1 MKKKLIRAGILLV
14 IFICGVAGFSSL
26 MNYQSTDN
34 KTDME
39 TASSPSM
46 AMMIEDTEVNRM
58 YAYADDMDVR
68 FVRDGLTPVG
78 TDRSLKV
85 SITPNGREIDSLV
98 YEVCTSDGEQVIE
111 NNKIRSFTEEEDGR
125 LTVEFTLSQ
134 PILMNQEYAL
144 TFTLSTEDGT
154 WNYYTRILQRAG
166 LSTAQY
172 VEFVNSF
179 YTKTFAQDDTGD
191 LTTYLEPDT
200 SVVSN
205 SFRSL
210 DIHSDVDMITWGDL
224 NPQISRPGIPTIEDI
239 SENSGSISLTY
250 YISAENENGEVEKY
264 QVDEFYRMSYNQTR
278 VYLLDFQRHVKQ
290 VLTTEQNLVSNGK
303 INLGITDTD
312 VQYMSDSTGTILAFV
327 QQGDLWSY
335 NIETNKMTRVFSFRD
350 TGSNDERNDIN
361 RHDIKIVRVSEN
373 GDIDFILYGYMNR
386 GQHEGQ
392 VGTSV
397 YHYSAEQNAMEEEF
411 FLRSLQS
418 SEFLQKDVEKL
429 SYVSEDGNLYLLL
442 EGNLY
447 RFQMEEKTYEVLQ
460 EQIEDDCFFVSE
472 NSRYAA
478 WMDGM
483 DPYNTTSIT
492 FIDFNTGEQ
501 KTIQADQGTRIRL
514 FGFINNDLIYGVANE
529 SDIVTNASGGTD
541 FAMTE
546 VRIQNFD
553 GELVKSYHQ
562 DGYYVLDVTIQENIL
577 ELSRATKVGDSFAG
591 TSGDQIMNNV
601 RSKQDEVFS
610 VITSTTVRQG
620 NVTSIQFA
628 ADSSGQPPLVV
639 DTKIIEN
646 PDRTLNMELSSES
659 EDKYYVYGGGE
670 LSGIYDS
677 ASQAVAKAE
686 EESGIVL
693 NTAQQYIWEAGNT
706 GDRASISAQ
715 DLPEAVAQA
724 SLDAAALNEALKGQ
738 GKVIDMTGC
747 ILEQILYE
755 VSAQRPVIAKG
766 ENGQAVVIIGY
777 DDYNTILYNPST
789 QETYY
794 FGMQDST
801 DTFQANGNVFLCY
814 LEDIQ

>member
-361 RHDIKIVRVSEN
+361 QHDIKIVRVSEN

-562 DGYYVLDVTIQENIL
+562 DGYYVLDVTIQENLL

-747 ILEQILYE
+747 TLEQILYE

-777 DDYNTILYNPST
+777 DNYNTILYNPST

>member
-85 SITPNGREIDSLV
+85 SIIPNGREIDSLV

-125 LTVEFTLSQ
+125 LTAEFTLSQ

-144 TFTLSTEDGT
+144 NFTLSTEDGT

-210 DIHSDVDMITWGDL
+210 DIHSDMDMITWGDL
-224 NPQISRPGIPTIEDI
+224 APQISRPGIPTIEDI

-250 YISAENENGEVEKY
+250 YISAENESGEVEKY

-361 RHDIKIVRVSEN
+361 QHDIKIVRVSEN

-562 DGYYVLDVTIQENIL
+562 DGYYVLDVTIQENLL

-747 ILEQILYE
+747 TLEQILYE

>member
-447 RFQMEEKTYEVLQ
+447 RFRMEEKTYEVLQ

-562 DGYYVLDVTIQENIL
+562 DSYYVLDVTIQENLL

-747 ILEQILYE
+747 TLEQILYE

>member
-125 LTVEFTLSQ
+125 LTAEFTLSQ

-144 TFTLSTEDGT
+144 NFTLSTEDGT
-154 WNYYTRILQRAG
+154 WNYYTRLLQRAG

-224 NPQISRPGIPTIEDI
+224 APQISRPGIPTIEDI

-250 YISAENENGEVEKY
+250 YISAENESGEVEKY

-327 QQGDLWSY
+327 QKGDLWSY

-361 RHDIKIVRVSEN
+361 QHDIKIVRVSEN

-562 DGYYVLDVTIQENIL
+562 DGYYVLDVTIQENLL

-724 SLDAAALNEALKGQ
+724 SLDATALNEALKGQ

-747 ILEQILYE
+747 TLEQILYE

>member
-166 LSTAQY
+166 ISTAQY

-501 KTIQADQGTRIRL
+501 KTIQTDQGTRIRL

-562 DGYYVLDVTIQENIL
+562 DGYYVLDVTIQENLL

-715 DLPEAVAQA
+715 DLPEAVTQA

-747 ILEQILYE
+747 TLEQILYE

-814 LEDIQ
+814 LEDI

>member
-85 SITPNGREIDSLV
+85 SIIPNGREIDSLV

-125 LTVEFTLSQ
+125 LTAEFTLSQ

-144 TFTLSTEDGT
+144 NFTLSTEDGT
-154 WNYYTRILQRAG
+154 WNYYTRLLQRAG

-210 DIHSDVDMITWGDL
+210 DIHSDMDMITWGDL
-224 NPQISRPGIPTIEDI
+224 APQISRPGIPTIEDI

-250 YISAENENGEVEKY
+250 YISAENESGEVEKY

-361 RHDIKIVRVSEN
+361 QHDIKIVRVSEN

-501 KTIQADQGTRIRL
+501 KNIQADQGTRIRL

-562 DGYYVLDVTIQENIL
+562 DGYYVLDVTIQENLL

-747 ILEQILYE
+747 TLEQILYE

>member
-144 TFTLSTEDGT
+144 NFTLSTEDGT
-154 WNYYTRILQRAG
+154 WNYYTRLLQRAG

-200 SVVSN
+200 SVISN

-224 NPQISRPGIPTIEDI
+224 APQISRPGIPTIEDI

-562 DGYYVLDVTIQENIL
+562 DGYYVLDVTIQENLL

-747 ILEQILYE
+747 TLEQLLYE

-801 DTFQANGNVFLCY
+801 NTFQANGNVFLCY

>member
-125 LTVEFTLSQ
+125 LTAEFTLSQ

-562 DGYYVLDVTIQENIL
+562 DGYYVLDVTIQENLL

-747 ILEQILYE
+747 TLEQILYE

>member
-447 RFQMEEKTYEVLQ
+447 RFRMEEKTYEVLQ

-492 FIDFNTGEQ
+492 FIDFNTGAQ

-562 DGYYVLDVTIQENIL
+562 DGYYVLDVTIQENLL

-747 ILEQILYE
+747 TLEQILYE

>member
-85 SITPNGREIDSLV
+85 SIIPNGREIDSLV

-125 LTVEFTLSQ
+125 LTAEFTLSQ

-144 TFTLSTEDGT
+144 NFTLSTEDGT
-154 WNYYTRILQRAG
+154 WNYYTRLLQRAG
-166 LSTAQY
+166 LSSAQY

-210 DIHSDVDMITWGDL
+210 DIHSDMDMITWGDL
-224 NPQISRPGIPTIEDI
+224 APQISRPGIPTIEDI

-250 YISAENENGEVEKY
+250 YISAENESGEVEKY

-361 RHDIKIVRVSEN
+361 QHDIKIVRVSEN

-562 DGYYVLDVTIQENIL
+562 DGYYVLDVTIQENLL

-747 ILEQILYE
+747 TLEQILYE

>member
-14 IFICGVAGFSSL
+14 IFICWVAGFSSL

-562 DGYYVLDVTIQENIL
+562 DGYYVLDVTIQENLL

-747 ILEQILYE
+747 TLEQILYE

>member
-492 FIDFNTGEQ
+492 FIDFNTGAQ

-562 DGYYVLDVTIQENIL
+562 DGYYVLDVTIQENLL

-659 EDKYYVYGGGE
+659 EDKYYVYGRGE

-747 ILEQILYE
+747 TLEQILYE

>member
-98 YEVCTSDGEQVIE
+98 YEVCTSDVEQVIE

-154 WNYYTRILQRAG
+154 WNYYTRLLQRAG

-239 SENSGSISLTY
+239 SENSVSISLTY

-361 RHDIKIVRVSEN
+361 QHDIKIVRVSEN

-562 DGYYVLDVTIQENIL
+562 DGYYVLDVTIQENLL

-747 ILEQILYE
+747 TLEQILYE

>member
-125 LTVEFTLSQ
+125 LTAEFTLSQ

-144 TFTLSTEDGT
+144 NFTLSTEDGT
-154 WNYYTRILQRAG
+154 WNYYTRLLQRAG

-224 NPQISRPGIPTIEDI
+224 APQISRPGIPTIEDI

-250 YISAENENGEVEKY
+250 YISAENESGEVEKY

-562 DGYYVLDVTIQENIL
+562 DGYYVLDVTIQENLL

-747 ILEQILYE
+747 TLEQILYE

>member
-85 SITPNGREIDSLV
+85 SIIPNGREIDSLV

-125 LTVEFTLSQ
+125 LTAEFTLSQ

-144 TFTLSTEDGT
+144 NFTLSTEDGT
-154 WNYYTRILQRAG
+154 WNYYTRLLQRAG
-166 LSTAQY
+166 LNTAQY

-210 DIHSDVDMITWGDL
+210 DIHSDMDMITWGDL
-224 NPQISRPGIPTIEDI
+224 APQISRPGIPTIEDI

-250 YISAENENGEVEKY
+250 YISAENESGEVEKY

-361 RHDIKIVRVSEN
+361 QHDIKIVRVSEN

-562 DGYYVLDVTIQENIL
+562 DGYYVLDVTIQENLL

-747 ILEQILYE
+747 TLEQILYE

>member
-562 DGYYVLDVTIQENIL
+562 DGYYVLDVTIQENLL

-601 RSKQDEVFS
+601 RSKQAEVFS

-747 ILEQILYE
+747 TLEQILYE

-801 DTFQANGNVFLCY
+801 DTFQTNGNVFLCY

>member
-179 YTKTFAQDDTGD
+179 YTKTFVQDDTGD

-562 DGYYVLDVTIQENIL
+562 DGYYVLDVTIQENLL

-724 SLDAAALNEALKGQ
+724 SLDATALNEALKGQ

-747 ILEQILYE
+747 TLEQILYE

>member
-529 SDIVTNASGGTD
+529 SDIVTNASGETD

-562 DGYYVLDVTIQENIL
+562 DGYYVLDVTIQENLL

-724 SLDAAALNEALKGQ
+724 SLDATALNEALKGQ

-747 ILEQILYE
+747 TLEQILYE

-777 DDYNTILYNPST
+777 DDYNTILYNPFT

>member
-46 AMMIEDTEVNRM
+46 AMMIEDTDVNRM

-447 RFQMEEKTYEVLQ
+447 RFRMEEKTYEVLQ

-492 FIDFNTGEQ
+492 FIDFNTGAQ

-562 DGYYVLDVTIQENIL
+562 DGYYVLDVTIQENLL

-747 ILEQILYE
+747 TLEQILYE

>member
-85 SITPNGREIDSLV
+85 SIIPNGREIDSLV

-125 LTVEFTLSQ
+125 LTAEFTLSQ

-144 TFTLSTEDGT
+144 NFTLSTEDGT
-154 WNYYTRILQRAG
+154 WNYYTRLLQRAG

-210 DIHSDVDMITWGDL
+210 DIHSDMDMITWGDL
-224 NPQISRPGIPTIEDI
+224 APQISRPGIPTIEDI

-250 YISAENENGEVEKY
+250 YISAENESGEVEKY

-361 RHDIKIVRVSEN
+361 QHDIKIVRVSEN

-562 DGYYVLDVTIQENIL
+562 DGYYVLDVTIQENLL

-591 TSGDQIMNNV
+591 ISGDQIMNNV

-747 ILEQILYE
+747 TLEQILYE